1 MVDLPKL
8 DFIGFASVLAGIVFL
23 LTGLLLVVNTGSTI
37 HDPVNPALMSLI
49 GIVTAIIGLILLL
62 ARDD

>member
-8 DFIGFASVLAGIVFL
+8 DFIGFASVLAGIIFL

-49 GIVTAIIGLILLL
+49 GIVTAIIGLMLLL

>member
-8 DFIGFASVLAGIVFL
+8 DFIGFASLLAGIVFL
-23 LTGLLLVVNTGSTI
+23 LTGLLLVVNTSSI
-37 HDPVNPALMSLI
+37 IPDPVNPALMNLM
-49 GIVTAIIGLILLL
+49 GFVTAITGLMLLL

>member
-23 LTGLLLVVNTGSTI
+23 LTGLLIVVNTGSTI
-37 HDPVNPALMSLI
+37 PDPVNPALMNLM
-49 GIVTAIIGLILLL
+49 GVVTAFTGLMLLL

>member
-23 LTGLLLVVNTGSTI
+23 LTGLLFVVNTGSTI
-37 HDPVNPALMSLI
+37 HDPVNPTLMSLI
-49 GIVTAIIGLILLL
+49 GIVTAIIGLMLVL
-62 ARDD
+62 ARND

>member
-8 DFIGFASVLAGIVFL
+8 DFIGFASVLAGVVFL
-23 LTGLLLVVNTGSTI
+23 LTGLLIVGNTGSTI
-37 HDPVNPALMSLI
+37 PDPVNPALMNLM
-49 GIVTAIIGLILLL
+49 GVVTAITGLMLLL

>member
-23 LTGLLLVVNTGSTI
+23 LTGILLVVNTGST
-37 HDPVNPALMSLI
+37 V
-49 GIVTAIIGLILLL
+49 VTPLTPH
-62 ARDD
+62 

>member
-8 DFIGFASVLAGIVFL
+8 DFIGFASVLAGVVFL
-23 LTGLLLVVNTGSTI
+23 LTGLLIVVNTGSTI
-37 HDPVNPALMSLI
+37 PDPVNPALMNLM
-49 GIVTAIIGLILLL
+49 GVVTAITGLMLLL

>member
-23 LTGLLLVVNTGSTI
+23 LTGILIIVNTGSTI
-37 HDPVNPALMSLI
+37 PNPVNPALMNLM
-49 GIVTAIIGLILLL
+49 GIVTTVTGLMLLI
-62 ARDD
+62 ARDE

>member
-37 HDPVNPALMSLI
+37 HDPVNPALISLI
-49 GIVTAIIGLILLL
+49 GIVTTIIGLMLLL

>member
-23 LTGLLLVVNTGSTI
+23 
-37 HDPVNPALMSLI
+37 DPVNPALMNLM
-49 GIVTAIIGLILLL
+49 GVVTAIIGLMLLL
-62 ARDD
+62 VRDE

>member
-23 LTGLLLVVNTGSTI
+23 LTGILIIVNTGSTI
-37 HDPVNPALMSLI
+37 PDPVNPALMNLM
-49 GIVTAIIGLILLL
+49 GIVTTVTGLMLLI
-62 ARDD
+62 ARDE

>member
-23 LTGLLLVVNTGSTI
+23 LTGILLVINTGSTI
-37 HDPVNPALMSLI
+37 HDPVNPTLMNLM
-49 GIVTAIIGLILLL
+49 GVVTTIIGLMLLL

>member
-1 MVDLPKL
+1 MVNIPKI

-23 LTGLLLVVNTGSTI
+23 LTGILLVINTGSTI
-37 HDPVNPALMSLI
+37 PDPVNPALMNLM
-49 GIVTAIIGLILLL
+49 GVVTAIIGLMLLL

>member
-8 DFIGFASVLAGIVFL
+8 DFIGFASLLAGIVFL
-23 LTGLLLVVNTGSTI
+23 LTGLLLVVNTSSI
-37 HDPVNPALMSLI
+37 IPDPVNPALMNLM
-49 GIVTAIIGLILLL
+49 GVVTAITGLMLLL

>member
-49 GIVTAIIGLILLL
+49 GIVTTIIGLMLLL

>member
-49 GIVTAIIGLILLL
+49 GIVTAIIGLMLVL
-62 ARDD
+62 ARND

>member
-1 MVDLPKL
+1 MVNLHKL

-23 LTGLLLVVNTGSTI
+23 LTGILLVINTGSTI
-37 HDPVNPALMSLI
+37 PDPVNPALMNVM
-49 GIVTAIIGLILLL
+49 GVVTAIIGLMLLL